1 MKKAVLI
8 ILAGLGSSL
17 VLAQN
22 LKKAEVPALVIAKFT
37 SLYPNVTNE
46 EWEKE
51 DGNYEAEFETDEK
64 ETNVI
69 IDVSGNL
76 LGSSAEVGPNDL
88 PKAIIEYAG
97 KNFPGKKLK
106 EMTKMTDSKGI
117 VTYEIEIQK
126 DEMIF
131 DANGNFVRKEE
142 EKDDDDK
149 DDDDRKKED

>member
-1 MKKAVLI
+1 MKRAILI

-17 VLAQN
+17 AIGQD
-22 LKKAEVPALVIAKFT
+22 LKKSEVPAAVTAKFA

-51 DGNYEAEFETDEK
+51 DGNYEVEFETDNK

-69 IDVSGNL
+69 IDASGNL
-76 LGSSAEVGPNDL
+76 VGSSAEVGPNDL

-117 VTYEIEIQK
+117 VTYEIQIHN

-131 DANGNFVRKEE
+131 DANGNFVKKEE

-149 DDDDRKKED
+149 DDDDKKKKD